1 MKYREYAETKIPN
14 IARTEKKRSLSK
26 CAVCDSK
33 KSKLI
38 KRQEDSGLLSR
49 IEIKIPSSIIPLV
62 DLLLF

>member
-1 MKYREYAETKIPN
+1 MKYRKYAETKIPN
-14 IARTEKKRSLSK
+14 IARTEKKRFLSK

-38 KRQEDSGLLSR
+38 KQQEDSGLLSR